1 MGELLI
7 RVLSLLII
15 LTLQVWWIG
24 LAILAVSIPLFRV
37 SLKAGKENYEA
48 YRNAEKKKRE
58 AEYLHKVLTERE
70 SAEERTLFGY
80 SCLLYTSRISD
91 DRNKNKRITAD
102 HTQGDIIT
110 AVKIGKRARHADRS
124 RYGIL

>member
-1 MGELLI
+1 MCIRDRNVVDRTCKETTEKLLRGFDSLLDMGELLI

-48 YRNAEKKKRE
+48 YRNAEKKTRE
-58 AEYLHKVLTERE
+58 AQP
-70 SAEERTLFGY
+70 
-80 SCLLYTSRISD
+80 ISD
-91 DRNKNKRITAD
+91 AIHHPATFQRLT
-102 HTQGDIIT
+102 G
-110 AVKIGKRARHADRS
+110 
-124 RYGIL
+124 